1 MGGSVKKITAVFLC
15 VFLCMTNV
23 ELYATEMDDAVSGR
37 IGNGTDTVVDE
48 TIVDE
53 TTSLYLSERE
63 SIGVSSEETTEI
75 EEAETSELEVN
86 ESNEPELTETSEA
99 EATMTETGIEDAGTE
114 TETFVTETE
123 TDETEGETLGT
134 DAETGTFAPE
144 TEVFETETFETEV
157 SDEQPVSEL
166 ISELQEELDRQFE
179 EDGYCVSGYIDSGFE
194 ADRLGNTAL
203 GRRTFGLYADREA
216 LPEAYSAVEAGQV
229 SAIRNQG
236 AWGTCWA
243 FAAMATAEAAYKQLY
258 GTEANLSE
266 THLVNFFYHDG
277 LTGPDGGLEGDKV
290 IPLTGPKVMQGGNN
304 VFTAFALARW
314 TGAADEA
321 LDGSLVYPLAESYQ
335 TKELTIADE
344 YAYQDA
350 LHMQN
355 AYWMNKNDHD
365 SVKQAV
371 MDKGAVGIYYK
382 YSKNNDSRYVD
393 TVLEKYGQDKYSGPA
408 VYYYQPM
415 SGEEGHGVA
424 IVGWDDNFDRNNF
437 AYTFINQQEVLA
449 FGGTPHLPKEN
460 GAWLVKNSWGSEY
473 GDDGYFW
480 MSYED
485 ASLSDTMLAFDFEKA
500 DNYDHIYQYD
510 GAVGVRYK
518 GGDEITAAA
527 VYTSTGNQMIEA
539 AGIGIASVET
549 DYVVEVYTG
558 LTDVNDPQ
566 SGRLGSRTE
575 GTTSFQGYHTIKLD
589 EYVPVPEGSTFSIV
603 VTLSGGMV
611 KEEPGAA
618 IFVDQSYDNGGAV
631 RFVANTNSGETFVKT
646 SAGWKDAAGADATEK
661 VTYRIKAYTSDGQ
674 FDMPQ
679 ENIPLTPEMV
689 REIDAQEFNGAYH
702 EPPIEIRYMGEPLV
716 RDVDFQVVY
725 SNNDMV
731 ADRESENAPRAVIT
745 GIGKY
750 AGTVEQTFTILQKEI
765 TEEMAAPVTISYNG
779 LVQDDLPVHNGETR
793 LVKGTDYTITFNKE
807 PRNAGTYTATI
818 AGTNNYTGEVRV
830 PLTITK
836 TMLTEDMVVVSGAA
850 DIIPA
855 QEYTGTAV
863 KPTIRVLVDGAELPA
878 ANYSVSYKNNTNAG
892 ADATITISGKGQCQG
907 KVTKTFSIVPR
918 SIEQDCTVTVAKA
931 VYSGKALTP
940 AATVKW
946 GGKTLKKGKDY
957 TVSYEKN
964 IQAAD
969 LSAQDAPCI
978 TVSGIGNYA
987 GKITQPFTIQPK
999 EIAESSISV
1008 QIAYD
1013 ETGSRLRVASGKT
1026 ELDETQYRKDSVV
1039 IYKAGTSTRV
1049 GMDELALGE
1058 KYDIEI
1064 TLCGN
1069 YRVKNKDSAFKKNI
1083 MSRRDINA
1091 LSIRFADEDAVYTY
1105 NAKAQKPKL
1114 VIQDANGNVIS
1125 SAGYTLTYSNN
1136 VNAGKDTASVTITG
1150 KGAYAG
1156 TRRLMFTIEKK
1167 KLDGTA
1173 IQPIKDQ
1180 TYTQKEICPAV
1191 KVLDGKKALKPGAG
1205 KDYTLVYGNNVN
1217 VAYDEDGNVMA
1228 GAYVRIQLSDNYEL
1242 DETATVKYYKI
1253 IPAAI
1258 SSVTFSGAWYTG
1270 QPVLPD
1276 KVTVKAGK
1284 LEVPADCYVLTAGN
1298 NTAVSTRAEITVTAR
1313 EGTNFKGTRT
1323 KKFRIAK
1330 RELKKLVLPVIPD
1343 QPYLNQPVTVDEYLI
1358 RDLDGN
1364 VIGTDQYDITI
1375 KNNNKPG
1382 KASVTYKAKSD
1393 GLYKGSATVK
1403 FNITK
1408 ATMAQAIDYD
1418 AAQSI
1423 EKQYTGSEITLTD
1436 EELRQLAPIKG
1447 AAEGYPLP
1455 YTVTYS
1461 KNISAGT
1468 AVVHLA
1474 GTDYLQGSK
1483 NMYFTIVPK
1492 SVGALQ
1498 VTTGTKQLN
1507 YNDGQPVYLELKEVC
1522 DNGTVLRQGK
1532 DYICSYANTTG
1543 KGIACLTITG
1553 VGNYTGTRYI
1563 YYSII

>member
-15 VFLCMTNV
+15 MVLCMTNV
-23 ELYATEMDDAVSGR
+23 DLYATETDDAVPDRLESGMEL
-37 IGNGTDTVVDE
+37 ND
-48 TIVDE
+48 DE
-53 TTSLYLSERE
+53 TTSLLQTEKE
-63 SIGVSSEETTEI
+63 TASEEIAEV
-75 EEAETSELEVN
+75 EVAETSETETS
-86 ESNEPELTETSEA
+86 ESNEPETTEINETETTITEPETA
-99 EATMTETGIEDAGTE
+99 RVETGTFGTETVETE
-114 TETFVTETE
+114 TETVASETE
-123 TDETEGETLGT
+123 
-134 DAETGTFAPE
+134 A
-144 TEVFETETFETEV
+144 FETETVETEIT
-157 SDEQPVSEL
+157 DEQSEESVSEL
-166 ISELQEELDRQFE
+166 LSELQDELDRQFQ

-194 ADRLGNTAL
+194 ADRLGNPAL
-203 GRRTFGLYADREA
+203 GRRAFGFYADKEA
-216 LPEAYSAVEAGQV
+216 LPEAYSAVEAGQI
-229 SAIRNQG
+229 SAVRNQG

-243 FAAMATAEAAYKQLY
+243 FAAMATAETAYKQLY
-258 GTEANLSE
+258 GSEANLSE
-266 THLVNFFYHDG
+266 SHLVNFFYHDG

-290 IPLTGPKVMQGGNN
+290 IPLTGSKVMQGGNN

-314 TGAADEA
+314 TGVADEA
-321 LDGSLVYPLAESYQ
+321 LDSSLVYPLAESYR

-344 YAYQDA
+344 YAYQDV

-355 AYWMNKNDHD
+355 AYWVNKNDHD

-393 TVLEKYGQDKYSGPA
+393 TVLEKYGKGKYSGPA

-437 AYTFINQQEVLA
+437 AYTFINQQEILA
-449 FGGTPHLPKEN
+449 FGGKPKLPREN

-485 ASLSDTMLAFDFEKA
+485 ASLSDTMLVFDFEKA

-510 GAVGVRYK
+510 GAVGVRYES
-518 GGDEITAAA
+518 GDEITAAA

-549 DYVVEVYTG
+549 DYTVEVYTG

-566 SGRLGSRTE
+566 SGRLCSRTE
-575 GTTSFQGYHTIKLD
+575 GTTSFQGYHTIRLD
-589 EYVPVPEGSTFSIV
+589 EYVLVPEGSAFSIV
-603 VTLSGGMV
+603 VKLSGGKI
-611 KEEPGAA
+611 KEAPGAA

-631 RFVANTNSGETFVKT
+631 RFVAKTNPGETFVKT
-646 SAGWKDAAGADATEK
+646 GAVWKDAAGDDAAEK

-674 FDMPQ
+674 FDIPQ
-679 ENIPLTPEMV
+679 ENILLTPDMV
-689 REIDAQEFNGAYH
+689 KEIDAQEFNGAYH
-702 EPPIEIRYMGEPLV
+702 EPPIEIRYMGEALV
-716 RDVDFQVVY
+716 RDVDFQVTY
-725 SNNDMV
+725 FNNGMV
-731 ADRESENAPRAVIT
+731 ADRESETAPKAVIT

-750 AGTVEQTFTILQKEI
+750 IGTVEQTFTILQKEI
-765 TEEMAAPVTISYNG
+765 TEEMATPATMPYNG
-779 LVQDDLPVHNGETR
+779 TVQDDLPVLNDGLR

-818 AGTNNYTGEVRV
+818 RGINNYSGEVSV
-830 PLTITK
+830 PVTITK
-836 TMLTEDMVVVSGAA
+836 TVLSEDMVIVSDTEGV
-850 DIIPA
+850 IPV

-863 KPTIRVLVDGAELPA
+863 KPAVRVLIGGVELPA
-878 ANYSVSYKNNTNAG
+878 ANYTVSYKNNTNAG
-892 ADATITISGKGQCQG
+892 TNATITVTGKGQCQG
-907 KVTKTFSIVPR
+907 KVTKTFAIVPR
-918 SIEQDCTVTVAKA
+918 NIEPDCTVTVAKA

-940 AATVKW
+940 AVTVKW

-964 IQAAD
+964 TQAAD
-969 LSAQDAPCI
+969 FDAQEAPCVTI
-978 TVSGIGNYA
+978 SGIGNYT

-999 EIAESSISV
+999 EIAEGSISV

-1013 ETGSRLRVASGKT
+1013 EAGSRLRVTSGKT
-1026 ELDETQYRKDSVV
+1026 ELDETQYRKDDVV

-1058 KYDIEI
+1058 KYDVEI
-1064 TLCGN
+1064 ALCGN
-1069 YRVKNKDSAFKKNI
+1069 YRVKNKDSALKKNI
-1083 MSRRDINA
+1083 LSRRDINA
-1091 LSIRFADEDAVYTY
+1091 LSIRFADENAGYTY

-1114 VIQDANGNVIS
+1114 VIQDANGNAIS
-1125 SAGYTLTYSNN
+1125 SANYTLTYSNN
-1136 VNAGKDTASVTITG
+1136 VNAGKDTASVTVTG

-1156 TRRLMFTIEKK
+1156 MRRLTFTIEKK
-1167 KLDGTA
+1167 KLDSTA

-1191 KVLDGKKALKPGAG
+1191 KVLDGKKALKPGEG

-1217 VAYDEDGNVMA
+1217 VTYDENGNVMA
-1228 GAYVRIQLSDNYEL
+1228 GAYVRIQLSDNYEI
-1242 DETATVKYYKI
+1242 DEAATVKHYKI
-1253 IPAAI
+1253 IPASI
-1258 SSVTFSGAWYTG
+1258 SSVTLSGAWYTG
-1270 QPVLPD
+1270 QPVLPEN
-1276 KVTVKAGK
+1276 VTVKAGK
-1284 LEVPADCYVLTAGN
+1284 LEVPTDCYEIAAES

-1313 EGTNFKGTRT
+1313 EGTNFKGVRT
-1323 KKFRIAK
+1323 KKFSIVR

-1343 QPYLNQPVTVDEYLI
+1343 QPYLNHPVTADEYLI

-1418 AAQSI
+1418 AAQGI

-1436 EELRQLAPIKG
+1436 EELRQLAPIKD

-1468 AVVHLA
+1468 AVAHLT

-1483 NMYFTIVPK
+1483 NMYFTITPK
-1492 SVGALQ
+1492 SVGTLQ
-1498 VTTGTKQLN
+1498 IATGTKQLN

-1553 VGNYTGTRYI
+1553 VGSYTGTRYI